1 MGEQKIMAEV
11 IERGP
16 VACSVAAT
24 DALDNYEGGI
34 LEEDPADG
42 SQNWMVN
49 HVVSIERWGEM
60 GFFRVVRGSNAFMLE
75 DDCAWAV
82 PGRFTGDGEN
92 TNVPC
97 HENGD
102 NCGNTHACGSGES

>member
-1 MGEQKIMAEV
+1 MCIRDSSWGE
-11 IERGP
+11 
-16 VACSVAAT
+16 
-24 DALDNYEGGI
+24 
-34 LEEDPADG
+34 
-42 SQNWMVN
+42 
-49 HVVSIERWGEM
+49 HWGEM

-92 TNVPC
+92 MNVPC

-102 NCGNTHACGSGES
+102 NCGNTHACGSGESGGECPEQQQAARKQSSSHSLDANERH